1 MKSNIID
8 IPKEINIS
16 NKKQSLTKLLETV
29 NLMSSHPESH
39 IKLYKSKEKKYTAIF
54 SWQSRNK
61 WKIDCPVELNK
72 IHKQRYATKQQC
84 FYFLKEIYNKKE
96 IKPED
101 NFLDVPIQHFT
112 LDEMLEFKRED
123 DMLLRGEDP
132 NINNQTIKAQPKNT
146 IQSPAKKT
154 TPTVQKK
161 SKSQSLQT
169 LGNHI
174 KPKLET
180 PKPNLNKIAEKI
192 IKNKPTDDN
201 SFFQI

>member
-1 MKSNIID
+1 MKVLIDDEVNNVDIID
-8 IPKEINIS
+8 QEMDFNS
-16 NKKQSLTKLLETV
+16 
-29 NLMSSHPESH
+29 
-39 IKLYKSKEKKYTAIF
+39 IF
-54 SWQSRNK
+54 SSLKNLSENPFSEIKIYHKNSSNYQLSIVCRNIEK
-61 WKIDCPVELNK
+61 CKIDYPIEVGK
-72 IHKQRYATKQQC
+72 IHKQRYANKQQC
-84 FYFLKEIYNKKE
+84 LYFLKKIYNKKE

-112 LDEMLEFKRED
+112 LDEMLEFKHED

-132 NINNQTIKAQPKNT
+132 NINNQTIKAQPQNT